1 MNPAG
6 AWHGAALGIAGAGLW
21 AIALYLGF
29 YPLGQK
35 LIDRLETWLSASQS
49 SSTDFWA
56 AIVSIL
62 PFVILGMGLFYGIT
76 LSLGLSWSVS
86 LGMMATIGGGV
97 YELGRRDGEINR
109 E

>member
-1 MNPAG
+1 MAVSE
-6 AWHGAALGIAGAGLW
+6 AWHGAALGIAGSGLW

-35 LIDRLETWLSASQS
+35 FIEWLETWLGQASFSQAEV
-49 SSTDFWA
+49 WA
-56 AIVSIL
+56 ALAGML
-62 PFVILGMGLFYGIT
+62 PFVCLGVGLFFGIT

-86 LGMMATIGGGV
+86 LGIMATIGSGV

>member
-1 MNPAG
+1 MTVSE
-6 AWHGAALGIAGAGLW
+6 AWHGAALGIAGSGLW

-29 YPLGQK
+29 YPLGQRF
-35 LIDRLETWLSASQS
+35 IERLESWLGHASSQAE
-49 SSTDFWA
+49 FWA
-56 AIVSIL
+56 AMGGIL
-62 PFVILGMGLFYGIT
+62 PFVGLGVGLFYGIT

-86 LGMMATIGGGV
+86 LGIMATIGGGV

>member
-1 MNPAG
+1 MIAAG
-6 AWHGAALGIAGAGLW
+6 AWQGAALGIAGSGLW

-35 LIDRLETWLSASQS
+35 LIDRLEQWLSGAASNQA
-49 SSTDFWA
+49 DLWA
-56 AIVSIL
+56 ALAGVI
-62 PFVILGMGLFYGIT
+62 PFVLVGVGLFYGIS

-86 LGMMATIGGGV
+86 LGIMATIGSGV

>member
-1 MNPAG
+1 MSAVG
-6 AWHGAALGIAGAGLW
+6 AWHGAALGIAGSGLW

-29 YPLGQK
+29 YPLGQR
-35 LIDRLETWLSASQS
+35 LIERMETWFALSMPSQG
-49 SSTDFWA
+49 DLWA
-56 AIVSIL
+56 ALAGIVPFIL
-62 PFVILGMGLFYGIT
+62 LGVGLFYGIT

-86 LGMMATIGGGV
+86 LGMMATIGSGV